1 MKNQRI
7 NMSNR
12 VKTIQTHYDSALY
25 ICGDYFD
32 YIVKNRFN
40 KKTQSENAVEHEAI
54 IYSKLFPL
62 YLILKIVCPLHAR
75 LKYGGRNRS

>member
-1 MKNQRI
+1 MT
-7 NMSNR
+7 NR
-12 VKTIQTHYDSALY
+12 VKTIQTYYDSVLY

-32 YIVKNRFN
+32 YIVKTGSI

-54 IYSKLFPL
+54 TYSKLFPL

-75 LKYGGRNRS
+75 LKYGGRINRTLGMK